1 MKPETLKKKWPVIEE
16 QLETADILLFH
27 KRKGP
32 ITKRIQE
39 GTGSYWNHIALIFKP
54 KSEMPI
60 GGPLIVEA
68 AYSGIEIHQLK
79 KYTDRT
85 LLYDIGVR
93 RFPNLTEKQK
103 QDIVLNFILKNLD
116 QPYDYSRLVGLFLAP
131 LLVRISPKILLKATD
146 YFIHENAFLCS
157 TFAMKAFQQISEKQ
171 NKSKSFTQHLGVQP
185 KKKHRQ
191 ELFAPADIADS
202 DMFEWIFNEKH

>member
-1 MKPETLKKKWPVIEE
+1 MKPEILKKKWPKIEE

-27 KRKGP
+27 KRKGS

-79 KYTDRT
+79 KYADQFE
-85 LLYDIGVR
+85 LYDIGVR
-93 RFPNLTEKQK
+93 RFPDLTEQQK

-116 QPYDYSRLVGLFLAP
+116 QPYDYIRLVGLFLAP

-157 TFAMKAFQQISEKQ
+157 TFAMKAFQRISEKQ
-171 NKSKSFTQHLGVQP
+171 NQNKSFEKKLGVKP
-185 KKKHRQ
+185 KKKYRQ
-191 ELFAPADIADS
+191 ELYAPADISGS
-202 DMFEWIFNEKH
+202 DMFEWIFNPRR